1 MVKVRHFIMGNHI
14 AEDGVKLSQRVV
26 LNQVDVA
33 VPDGDIPLGIHLA
46 EISQLDLIGL
56 FLRGQVNGTHG
67 VVQPILPIV
76 LHTLNDKSRAEG
88 LELLQQFVD
97 LVLAHRKLLVPVI
110 KPCLIPMERQ
120 SFALVFPGE
129 GLNGVAGQ
137 LQDRFAAVLD
147 LFLAPRYLSNRKG
160 GDTGYNQNT
169 QQNIKFFRPAHFAAS
184 FYAIPPQHRYPGTP
198 AGMRRSSAP
207 SALRRWN
214 R

>member
-1 MVKVRHFIMGNHI
+1 MGNHI
-14 AEDGVKLSQRVV
+14 TEDGVKLIQRVV

-33 VPDGDIPLGIHLA
+33 VSDGDIPLGIHFA
-46 EISQLDLIGL
+46 KVSQLDLIRL

-97 LVLAHRKLLVPVI
+97 LVLAHRKILVLVI
-110 KPCLIPMERQ
+110 KPCLIPVERQ
-120 SFALVFPGE
+120 SFSLVFPGE

-147 LFLAPRYLSNRKG
+147 LFLALRYLSDRKG
-160 GDTGYNQNT
+160 GDAGHNENT

-184 FYAIPPQHRYPGTP
+184 FFSMLPQHRYPGTP
-198 AGMRRSSAP
+198 AGTRRSSAP
-207 SALRRWN
+207 SAEKRWN
-214 R
+214 H